1 MAGTTENYGLA
12 NGVVADDLI
21 EPQHHNRMADTLDR
35 VLGSFLKRMMAD
47 GAYSGWGLTMAG
59 TVTPGEGL
67 VGGCWCETA
76 APAAVESLTAGATN
90 YVFGGVAD
98 DSAPAGGVRFSGALS
113 QTKPPGAVLLGSM
126 TVNAGGQVT
135 AVDEDVAGV
144 DRNCLRLEVGRA
156 TGNGVAEAVPGGHQV
171 RVEVGHEVV
180 FLVPG
185 ALEVTVSSG
194 GFDWEV
200 RDAHEAGGFAIV
212 ATNTGGPPANF
223 VYAWERRGLIA

>member
-21 EPQHHNRMADTLDR
+21 EPQHHNRVADTLDR

-47 GAYSGWGLTMAG
+47 GACSGWGLMTEG
-59 TVTPGEGL
+59 EVTPGEGL

-76 APAAVESLTAGATN
+76 APTAVENLTAGATN
-90 YVFGGVAD
+90 YVFGGVVEG
-98 DSAPAGGVRFSGALS
+98 SAPDGGVRFFGALS
-113 QTKPPGAVLLGSM
+113 QTKLPGTILLGSM
-126 TVNAGGQVT
+126 AVDAGGEVT

-144 DRNCLRLEVGRA
+144 DRNCLRLEIGGA
-156 TGNGVAEAVPGGHQV
+156 MGSGVAEAVPDGQQV
-171 RVEVGHEVV
+171 RIEVEHEVV

-185 ALEVTVSSG
+185 ALAVTVSSE

-200 RDAHEAGGFAIV
+200 RDAHGAGGFAIV
-212 ATNTGGPPANF
+212 ATNTGETPADF
-223 VYAWERRGLIA
+223 VYAWERRGFIA